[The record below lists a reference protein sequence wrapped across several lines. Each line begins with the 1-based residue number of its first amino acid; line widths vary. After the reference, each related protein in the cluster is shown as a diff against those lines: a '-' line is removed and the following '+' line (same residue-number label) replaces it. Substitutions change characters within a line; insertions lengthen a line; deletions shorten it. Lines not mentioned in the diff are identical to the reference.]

1 MIQLLDE
8 QTIEVNLPSKIG
20 YERIAMASSA
30 ALAKMGG
37 LAPSRIEDLK
47 SAVAEACINA
57 MQHGNKW
64 RLEARV
70 IVHMNINND
79 RFIISVTDQGEG
91 IPKIPQYPGITKI
104 IEENASPRGLGF
116 FIIQQLVDEV
126 RFNQA
131 IDGGHMMIME
141 IRFQN
146 EMNS

>member
-1 MIQLLDE
+1 MKNVLDE

-30 ALAKMGG
+30 ALAKIGG
-37 LAPSRIEDLK
+37 LPAARIEDLK

-70 IVHMNINND
+70 IVHMNISND
-79 RFIISVTDQGEG
+79 RFVISVTDQGDG
-91 IPKIPQYPGITKI
+91 ISEVPKYPGITRI
-104 IEENASPRGLGF
+104 IEENASPRGLGV

-126 RFNQA
+126 KFNQSA
-131 IDGGHMMIME
+131 DGRHMMIME
-141 IRFQN
+141 IKF
-146 EMNS
+146 SK